1 MDEEMKSRS
10 INRVILIEKSVSI
23 FSEMEGCCPR
33 VENKVVSIGNA
44 GRRMRIFF
52 IFIFFL
58 IYIAHWFP
66 RKIIR
71 AI

>member
-1 MDEEMKSRS
+1 MKSRS

-23 FSEMEGCCPR
+23 FSGMEGCCPR
-33 VENKVVSIGNA
+33 VENKVVSIDNA

-52 IFIFFL
+52 IFIFFFL